1 MATQNAGALLDAV
14 LTSTGAKLSRL
25 FHEVLEVRL
34 QSAIDV
40 GITSNLALAAVLGA
54 NVQIAETLVGAAN
67 PLFRLMDIVDQAKTT
82 AWIDDN
88 TDDLLVSALNASV
101 VISGIDSDS
110 LLPLY
115 SPTVSA
121 LYDGDSWLNFQNSTD
136 SITYSFNE
144 TLPSEYSWSDTRD
157 WQTVGTHARNVID
170 EIMSLVDGVIL
181 PDIERVFGNGQI
193 RFNMVETAQDVAA
206 YAYYPGSGVGG
217 DVFLGHD
224 IGTNTD
230 SGNIEPFGE
239 GRSSIVHEIGHA
251 LGLTHPF
258 EGVSVLP
265 ASADHSANTVMSY
278 TDYRPYISLFTGAKT
293 GSGGSQVELDY
304 ASVAPDRF
312 MLYDIAAL
320 QAVYCPDPDYR
331 VGDDTYV
338 FGDVPFYTTIW
349 DAGGHD
355 VLNFSDTSSY
365 NIIDLTPGSH
375 SHINYRDID
384 IQIADQQEVYRQ
396 QLNTSHW
403 DDWVAETL
411 SSISSDLY
419 TGENALG
426 IAWGTII
433 EEVIGGPAGNWII
446 DNAVDNYLTGG
457 VGDDHFYL
465 GAGGFDRVIGGG
477 GYDLVVLDQYAR
489 HQVEL
494 GAYEDSMLLVGDEFA
509 VQMTGIAGIKFMDQM
524 YIIA

>member
-1 MATQNAGALLDAV
+1 MATQNAGVLLDAV

-82 AWIDDN
+82 AWTDDN
-88 TDDLLVSALNASV
+88 IDDLLVSALNASV

-121 LYDGDSWLNFQNSTD
+121 LYDGDSWLSFQDVSD
-136 SITYSFNE
+136 SLTYSFNE
-144 TLPSEYSWSDTRD
+144 TLPSEYTWPDTRS
-157 WQTVGTHARNVID
+157 WQTVEPHVRDVID
-170 EIMSLVDGVIL
+170 EIVSIVDGVIL
-181 PDIERVFGNGQI
+181 SDIEKVFDNGQI

-224 IGTNTD
+224 IGTKTD
-230 SGNIEPFGE
+230 GGNIEPFGE

-265 ASADHSANTVMSY
+265 TSADHSANTVMSY
-278 TDYRPYISLFTGAKT
+278 TSYRSFTPSFTGAKT
-293 GSGGSQVELDY
+293 GSGSQVELDY
-304 ASVAPDRF
+304 ALVAPDHF

-320 QAVYCPDPDYR
+320 QAVYGPDPDYR
-331 VGDDTYV
+331 SGEDAYIFADS
-338 FGDVPFYTTIW
+338 PFYTTIW
-349 DAGGHD
+349 DAGGYD
-355 VLNFSDTSSY
+355 ILDFSATTHF

-384 IQIADQQEVYRQ
+384 TQIADQQEVYRQ
-396 QLNTSHW
+396 QLNTSHF

-411 SSISSDLY
+411 ISISSDLY

-433 EEVIGGPAGNWII
+433 EEAIGGPAGNWFT

-477 GYDLVVLDQYAR
+477 GYDLVVLDQHAR

-494 GAYEDSMLLVGDEFA
+494 GAYEDSVLLVGDEFT
-509 VQMTGIAGIKFMDQM
+509 VQMTGIAGIQFMDQM